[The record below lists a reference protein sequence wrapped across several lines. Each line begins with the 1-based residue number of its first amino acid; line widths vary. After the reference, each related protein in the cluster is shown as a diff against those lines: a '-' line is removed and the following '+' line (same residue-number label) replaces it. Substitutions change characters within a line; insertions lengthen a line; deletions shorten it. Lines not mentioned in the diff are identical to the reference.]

1 MRNINYKDLINI
13 REEKVKELNLI
24 LNEIASRPET
34 YIPYFGL
41 TSLNS
46 DKHLF
51 LTSIL
56 SNIDSVVKVNGLVS
70 TYKESIPFY
79 GLEVTL
85 NGKLYTIM
93 YQSDSDYTFTLN
105 GYCEGNKPQI
115 SRSSSNIFDI
125 GVCHDM
131 YGMDIDE
138 LENELRDYEPIE
150 ILTILYCINQ
160 M

>member
-1 MRNINYKDLINI
+1 MKNKSLEELNIL
-13 REEKVKELNLI
+13 REEKVNELNII

-41 TSLNS
+41 TSLNR
-46 DKHLF
+46 DKHIF

-56 SNIDSVVKVNGLVS
+56 SNIDYVKKFNGLVS

-79 GLEVTL
+79 GLEVIIS
-85 NGKLYTIM
+85 GKLYIIM

-105 GYCEGNKPQI
+105 GYCEGNEPQI

-125 GVCHDM
+125 GVCHEM
-131 YGMDIDE
+131 CGMDIDE
-138 LENELRDYEPIE
+138 LENELRNYEPIE